1 MNEVEGEVGEFV
13 LEILKICCSQENRAK
28 LEDAAEERKLSF
40 EQLVAAATARKLSE
54 EFVIRRKLGAERF
67 SAGHQSRRTR

>member
-40 EQLVAAATARKLSE
+40 EHIVAAATAHMLSE
-54 EFVIRRKLGAERF
+54 VFVIRRKLGSGRYTV
-67 SAGHQSRRTR
+67 GNRSRRPR

>member
-28 LEDAAEERKLSF
+28 LEDAGEKRNISSEPPPP
-40 EQLVAAATARKLSE
+40 QPPAR
-54 EFVIRRKLGAERF
+54 
-67 SAGHQSRRTR
+67 QS